1 MNGFE
6 YRGIGG
12 EAASNEATT
21 SNSGMPSPSNVYR
34 HQSADSAFARH
45 ISSRVKSTFIIKAP
59 PTERKLEC
67 TLEEL
72 CQGCVKNILI
82 AREVTGMNGKTV
94 LEQEKLKIKVKP
106 GWRTG
111 TKITFECLG
120 DERPGML
127 PADLVFLIVEK
138 HHPLF
143 RRDGNDLILVIE
155 VPLVKALTGCTLSIP
170 LLGGEKMCLALSDVI
185 YPGYEKIIKGQ
196 GMPDIKEQGKKGDL
210 RVQFQVKFPAH
221 LSKKQQ
227 DDIRELFK
235 DMPTS

>member
-1 MNGFE
+1 MDGLE
-6 YRGIGG
+6 YRDNGG
-12 EAASNEATT
+12 EPASNEATT
-21 SNSGMPSPSNVYR
+21 SNSGMPSPSNLYG
-34 HQSADSAFARH
+34 HQSADGAFSRH

-72 CQGCVKNILI
+72 CQGCIKNILI
-82 AREVTGMNGKTV
+82 TREVTGMNGKTI

-143 RRDGNDLILVIE
+143 RRDGNDLILVLE
-155 VPLVKALTGCTLSIP
+155 VSLVKALTGCTLSIP
-170 LLGGEKMCLALSDVI
+170 LLGGEKMYLALNDII
-185 YPGYEKIIKGQ
+185 YPGYEKIIRGQ
-196 GMPDIKEQGKKGDL
+196 GMPDIKEKGKKGDL
-210 RVQFQVKFPAH
+210 RVQFQVKFPAR
-221 LSKKQQ
+221 LSKDQQ
-227 DDIRELFK
+227 DDIRELLT
-235 DMPTS
+235 DVPTS